1 MDIIIIVVILIA
13 YFIFTKYVNNKI
25 NKSLYLNESRR
36 NSHKIFIWII
46 PFLGPL
52 IIRNF
57 WKTREDNELEI
68 MTKKKRKQ
76 DKSNFYESGKGIR
89 G

>member
-1 MDIIIIVVILIA
+1 MDIIIIIIVLFVY
-13 YFIFTKYVNNKI
+13 YFFTKYVNDRI

-52 IIRNF
+52 IIRSF
-57 WKTREDNELEI
+57 WKKREDNEMEI
-68 MTKKKRKQ
+68 MTKEKRKQ